1 MTILFGKHVITV
13 FSYINNHDSG
23 SNVDFSFY
31 PFRFHSLGHKVICI
45 HGSHP
50 LANGGTGFG
59 NLGNGGWLE
68 FIIIYVG
75 LD

>member
-1 MTILFGKHVITV
+1 MF
-13 FSYINNHDSG
+13 NNRVLHG
-23 SNVDFSFY
+23 WVTKKMAQMWIFY
-31 PFRFHSLGHKVICI
+31 PFRFHSLGHKVIYM
-45 HGSHP
+45 HGPHP

-68 FIIIYVG
+68 FLIIYVG

>member
-1 MTILFGKHVITV
+1 MTLLFEIYVSTV
-13 FSYINNHDSG
+13 SYINNQDSN

-31 PFRFHSLGHKVICI
+31 PFRFHSFGHKVIYM

-68 FIIIYVG
+68 FLIIYVG

>member
-1 MTILFGKHVITV
+1 MTA
-13 FSYINNHDSG
+13 FSYINKDDSG
-23 SNVDFSFY
+23 SDFDFISY
-31 PFRFHSLGHKVICI
+31 PFWFHTLGHKVICM

-50 LANGGTGFG
+50 LANGGAGFG
-59 NLGNGGWLE
+59 NLGDGGWLE

>member
-1 MTILFGKHVITV
+1 MKKLNFKYLKQLTTTMAKTM
-13 FSYINNHDSG
+13 
-23 SNVDFSFY
+23 DFSFY
-31 PFRFHSLGHKVICI
+31 PFRFHCLGHKVIYM

-59 NLGNGGWLE
+59 NLGDRGWLE
-68 FIIIYVG
+68 LLIIYVG